1 MNDATISD
9 AALAELLTL
18 TMTVDGW
25 GAIRYH
31 NHLGQLHRVLG
42 PAVIHDDGD
51 AWWYSNGMRHRTD
64 GPAVICTNGDC
75 EWYQN
80 DLLHRTDGPAL
91 TWPDGDKYWYL
102 NGRKLTEEEWNER
115 IRSM

>member
-1 MNDATISD
+1 MNEPNLSD

-18 TMTVDGW
+18 TVEVDGN
-25 GAIRYH
+25 GTIRRYF
-31 NHLGQLHRVLG
+31 NHLGQKHRVHG
-42 PAVIHDDGD
+42 PAVIHASGTCS
-51 AWWYSNGMRHRTD
+51 WWMNGQRHR
-64 GPAVICTNGDC
+64 
-75 EWYQN
+75 E
-80 DLLHRTDGPAL
+80 DGPAL